1 MVAMEKDNDLIWSG
15 RPWIGP
21 SLALRTIGAIV
32 VGFLAIVAL
41 LDLDVGFSLLGFP
54 LYVWVLLIIAVAW
67 LASITGLLVL
77 RASSKYVLRRSSM
90 EVDRGIVS
98 RRSLVISPSAFS
110 ELEVDQGVVGRM
122 LNYGSLEVRS
132 QGGQQLNLRLIHD
145 PNGVSSKIRDAMTI
159 PTVRLAKDEPAAAS
173 QAPPP

>member
-1 MVAMEKDNDLIWSG
+1 MEKENDLIWSG

-21 SLALRTIGAIV
+21 SLAARTIGAIV
-32 VGFLAIVAL
+32 VGFLAVVAL
-41 LDLDVGFSLLGFP
+41 MDLNLFALHLLGIP
-54 LYVWVLLIIAVAW
+54 LYAWVFLIIAVAW
-67 LASITGLLVL
+67 LASITGLMVL
-77 RASSKYVLRRSSM
+77 RASSRYMLRRSSM

-110 ELEVDQGVVGRM
+110 ELEVDQGVVGRL

-145 PNGVSSKIRDAMTI
+145 PNGVSSKIREAMTI
-159 PTVRLAKDEPAAAS
+159 PTVRLAKEEPVAANQAAS
-173 QAPPP
+173 P